1 MIIVDTGPFVALFDK
16 DDQHHDIC
24 KKTLKEIKEPLITNC
39 AVLTETMYLL
49 SFSLKAQELFLD
61 YLQMAGIVSRN
72 IHFEFIPR
80 IRQLLHK
87 YDDLPIDFTDVSLVA
102 LAEAENIRTIFTID
116 HQHFSVYSPKHA
128 GRFLLSLN
136 VLKKQNR

>member
-16 DDQHHDIC
+16 DDQHHGLC
-24 KKTLKEIKEPLITNC
+24 KKTLREIKEPLITNC

-72 IHFEFIPR
+72 IDFEFIPR
-80 IRQLLHK
+80 VRQLLHK
-87 YDDLPIDFTDVSLVA
+87 YEDLPIDFTDASLVA
-102 LAEAENIRTIFTID
+102 LAEAENIRTIFTLD
-116 HQHFSVYSPKHA
+116 RRHFSVYAPKHV
-128 GRFLLSLN
+128 GRFSLIPS
-136 VLKKQNR
+136 VVKKQNR

>member
-16 DDQHHDIC
+16 DDQHHGLC
-24 KKTLKEIKEPLITNC
+24 KKTLREIKEPLITNC

-72 IHFEFIPR
+72 IDFKFIPR
-80 IRQLLHK
+80 VRQLLHK
-87 YDDLPIDFTDVSLVA
+87 YTELPIDFTDASLVA
-102 LAEAENIRTIFTID
+102 LAEAENIKTIFTLD
-116 HQHFSVYSPKHA
+116 HRHFAIYAPKHVE
-128 GRFLLSLN
+128 RFSL
-136 VLKKQNR
+136 VPRVVKK

>member
-1 MIIVDTGPFVALFDK
+1 VDTGPFVALFDK
-16 DDQHHDIC
+16 DDQHHDLC

-61 YLQMAGIVSRN
+61 YLQMAGIVLHN

-87 YDDLPIDFTDVSLVA
+87 YDDLPIDFTDASLVA
-102 LAEAENIRTIFTID
+102 LAEAENIKTIFTLD
-116 HQHFSVYSPKHA
+116 HRHFSVYSPKHV
-128 GRFLLSLN
+128 GRFCLIPN
-136 VLKKQNR
+136 VSKKQNR